1 MLNDSVTD
9 TRMQTTH
16 GPGFTI
22 GLLTG
27 GIVGAVLALAFAPR
41 AGADLRRSV
50 ASAAKNLG
58 SVASDHYQDASA
70 LVGDAVAQ
78 LGNKARTVRDYGA
91 EAVVSNADDIA
102 RFARSTTSGERPQP
116 SANRAL

>member
-1 MLNDSVTD
+1 MLNDAVTD
-9 TRMQTTH
+9 TRMQTTL

-91 EAVVSNADDIA
+91 AVVSDADDIA
-102 RFARSTTSGERPQP
+102 RFATSTTSGERPQP
-116 SANRAL
+116 PANRAL